1 MNREL
6 ISIRASDD
14 SVVKLE
20 YHERLDSVASLAKE
34 YAENGYPDRYAV
46 LAEYDNAHES
56 NGRGIYMSLILRPSI
71 FPSQAGFLS
80 SLSAVALILAL
91 DEHTTKKLGIGW
103 VSSIYCGGKHIGAVT
118 TEGKL
123 DDFTSYEY
131 IIINF
136 SAKLAKEDFPHRI
149 TDLIKKVFESDNTS
163 VAIIIART
171 ILSKFFPLYSNI
183 KNPSKFMN
191 KYKERFAL
199 GGVKIKYNDNGKKTT
214 CKALGVNPTDC
225 ALIVEMRDKSIVH
238 ITKPNSVV
246 IPKTIKKPYFI

>member
-1 MNREL
+1 MNSEL

-20 YHERLDSVASLAKE
+20 YHERLDSVASLARE
-34 YAENGYPDRYAV
+34 YAKNGYPDRYAV
-46 LAEYDNAHES
+46 LAEYDDAHEAD
-56 NGRGIYMSLILRPSI
+56 GKGIYMSLILRPSI
-71 FPSQAGFLS
+71 FPSQAGLLS
-80 SLSAVALILAL
+80 SLSALALVLAL

-103 VSSIYCGGKHIGAVT
+103 VSNIYCGGRYIGAVT
-118 TEGKL
+118 IEGKL

-136 SAKLAKEDFPHRI
+136 AVKLSKEDFPHRV

-163 VAIIIART
+163 VAVIIART
-171 ILSKFFPLYSNI
+171 ILSKFFSLYSKI

-199 GGVKIKYNDNGKKTT
+199 GGVKIKYIDDGKKTT

-225 ALIVEMRDKSIVH
+225 ALIVELRDKSIIH
-238 ITKPNSVV
+238 ITKPNSVI
-246 IPKTIKKPYFI
+246 IPKVIKKI